1 MFITKPF
8 GIIVFSRQI
17 NKTTVLLEMLLT
29 GIGVGIC
36 IMRLFTEGGNNV
48 SANYLLNV

>member
-8 GIIVFSRQI
+8 DIIVFSRHD
-17 NKTTVLLEMLLT
+17 KRATVLLELLLT

-36 IMRLFTEGGNNV
+36 IMRLFIEGGNNI
-48 SANYLLNV
+48 SSNV